1 MIKGEQAQ
9 RAQTHK
15 NSIYYISFS
24 QNMRCEWV
32 YEL

>member
-24 QNMRCEWV
+24 QNMRREMKFH
-32 YEL
+32 